1 MLAINACVKVK
12 NPQGHERM
20 INKGDKDGSV
30 LLDLRYSSS
39 VKGFKEHVMQ
49 QVKLAESQSL
59 KYLMWVFLA
68 KNEKKLTE
76 SKYSQVPN
84 AILTDLDLREVIMA
98 ALHLDAYMVVTLE
111 KFSANVSR
119 PSFVVSG
126 NQKSARKKKE
136 LEFDL
141 EGQV

>member
-1 MLAINACVKVK
+1 
-12 NPQGHERM
+12 
-20 INKGDKDGSV
+20 
-30 LLDLRYSSS
+30 
-39 VKGFKEHVMQ
+39 MQ
-49 QVKLAESQSL
+49 QVKLAESQSS